1 MCYLCIRIWQG
12 SKSVGI
18 FPNNKQ
24 IILIMGKMDKLRAAD
39 AAFSVAVTNLQECFA
54 ETMLNAVPFN
64 EEDKFIFFN
73 EGGMDYSELPEILLE
88 DGTSNVCVGLQRD
101 GNILYILFGDGED
114 EWDTYEYEPEDISVG
129 GLREIIYLM
138 DEWFTHN
145 EGK

>member
-1 MCYLCIRIWQG
+1 
-12 SKSVGI
+12 
-18 FPNNKQ
+18 
-24 IILIMGKMDKLRAAD
+24 MGKMDKLRAAD
-39 AAFSVAVTNLQECFA
+39 AAFSVVVTNLQECFA

-73 EGGMDYSELPEILLE
+73 EGGMDYSELPEIRLE

-114 EWDTYEYEPEDISVG
+114 EWDTYEYEPEDVSVE

-138 DEWFTHN
+138 GEWFTHN